1 MVEWLVCAKVLKN
14 AKTIHKKYQLINQTM
29 EKQQMKQ
36 PYRNPIVKVVR
47 FRVEDAFLSPGPEV
61 TS

>member
-1 MVEWLVCAKVLKN
+1 
-14 AKTIHKKYQLINQTM
+14 M

-47 FRVEDAFLSPGPEV
+47 FRVEDAFLSPGPGV
-61 TS
+61 TSQSQNFETVNANPNQTSDLGNYFNF